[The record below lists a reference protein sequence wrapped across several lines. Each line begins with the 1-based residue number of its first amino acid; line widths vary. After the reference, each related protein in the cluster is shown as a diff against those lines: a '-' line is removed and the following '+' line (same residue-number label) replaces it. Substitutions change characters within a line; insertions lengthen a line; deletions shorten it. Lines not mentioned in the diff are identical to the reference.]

1 MSPPIKICAVLTAFN
16 RREQT
21 VDALRSYF
29 SQGQGLNLTAV
40 LMDDGSTDGTTAA
53 VQAEFRQVTVL
64 SGNGSLYW
72 NRGMAAA
79 YQSARS
85 LGADYYLWLN
95 DDTLLE
101 RDSLNRLVQEAG
113 TVQEPRGSI
122 LVGSTRDPNTGELT
136 YGGLCSASSWHP
148 GKFSLLQPRSALQ
161 QCHAMNGNIVLISA
175 AAADSVGEM
184 DEFFTHAMGDY
195 DYALRA
201 CKVGVSVAVASGWHG
216 VCARNPVGTS
226 WFDQP
231 SISARWR
238 AVNSPKGLPM
248 QDWAYF
254 LQRHGGLTWPLAW
267 LVTYRRILTI
277 L

>member
-1 MSPPIKICAVLTAFN
+1 MSPPVKICAVLTAFN

-21 VDALRSYF
+21 VDALQSFF
-29 SQGQGLNLTAV
+29 SQGQGLDLTAV
-40 LMDDGSTDGTTAA
+40 LMDDGSTDGTSAA
-53 VQAEFRQVTVL
+53 VQAEFQKVTVL
-64 SGNGSLYW
+64 SGDGSLYW

-79 YQSARS
+79 YQTARS

-113 TVQEPRGSI
+113 TVQEPKGSI
-122 LVGSTRDPNTGELT
+122 LVGSTRDPDTGELT
-136 YGGLCSASSWHP
+136 YGGLCSDSTWHP
-148 GKFSLLQPRSALQ
+148 GKFRLLQPGPALQ

-175 AAADSVGEM
+175 AAADSVGDM

-201 CKVGVSVAVASGWHG
+201 CQVGVSVSVASGWHG
-216 VCARNPVGTS
+216 LCARNPAGTS
-226 WFDQP
+226 WFDQA

-254 LQRHGGLTWPLAW
+254 LQRHGGLAWPLAW
-267 LVTYRRILTI
+267 VASYRRILTK

>member
-1 MSPPIKICAVLTAFN
+1 MRPPVKICAVLTAFN

-21 VDALRSYF
+21 LSALRCFF
-29 SQGQGLNLTAV
+29 SQGQGLDLTAV

-64 SGNGSLYW
+64 SGDGSLYW

-79 YQSARS
+79 YQAARS

-101 RDSLNRLVQEAG
+101 RDSLNRLVQEAS

-122 LVGSTRDPNTGELT
+122 LVGSTRDPVTGELT
-136 YGGLCSASSWHP
+136 YGGLCSASAWHP
-148 GKFSLLQPRSALQ
+148 GKFRLLQPGSALQ

-175 AAADSVGEM
+175 AAADSVGNM

-201 CKVGVSVAVASGWHG
+201 CQVGVSVAVASGWHG
-216 VCARNPVGTS
+216 VCARNPAGTS
-226 WFDQP
+226 WFDQA

-254 LQRHGGLTWPLAW
+254 LQRHGGLAWPLAW
-267 LVTYRRILTI
+267 VATYRRIFSGL
-277 L
+277 

>member
-1 MSPPIKICAVLTAFN
+1 MSPLVKICAVLTAFN

-21 VDALRSYF
+21 LDALRSFF
-29 SQGQGLNLTAV
+29 SQGQGLDLTAV

-64 SGNGSLYW
+64 SGDGSLYW

-122 LVGSTRDPNTGELT
+122 LVGSTRDPDTGELT

-148 GKFSLLQPRSALQ
+148 GKFRLLQPRPTLQ

-201 CKVGVSVAVASGWHG
+201 GKVGVSVAVASGWHG

-226 WFDQP
+226 WFDHA

-254 LQRHGGLTWPLAW
+254 LKRHGGLTWPLAW
-267 LVTYRRILTI
+267 LVTYRRMLSIL
-277 L
+277 

>member
-1 MSPPIKICAVLTAFN
+1 MSPPVKICAVLTAFN

-21 VDALRSYF
+21 VDALQSFF
-29 SQGQGLNLTAV
+29 SQGQGLDLTAV
-40 LMDDGSTDGTTAA
+40 LMDDGSTDGTSAA
-53 VQAEFRQVTVL
+53 VQAEFQKVTVL
-64 SGNGSLYW
+64 SGDGSLYW

-79 YQSARS
+79 YQTARS

-113 TVQEPRGSI
+113 TVQEPKGSI
-122 LVGSTRDPNTGELT
+122 LVGSTRDPDTGELT
-136 YGGLCSASSWHP
+136 YGGLCSDSIWHP
-148 GKFSLLQPRSALQ
+148 GKFRLLQPGPALQ

-175 AAADSVGEM
+175 AAADSVGDM

-201 CKVGVSVAVASGWHG
+201 CQVGVSVSVASGWHG
-216 VCARNPVGTS
+216 LCARNPAGTS
-226 WFDQP
+226 WFDQA

-254 LQRHGGLTWPLAW
+254 LQRHGGLAWPLAW
-267 LVTYRRILTI
+267 VASYRRILTK